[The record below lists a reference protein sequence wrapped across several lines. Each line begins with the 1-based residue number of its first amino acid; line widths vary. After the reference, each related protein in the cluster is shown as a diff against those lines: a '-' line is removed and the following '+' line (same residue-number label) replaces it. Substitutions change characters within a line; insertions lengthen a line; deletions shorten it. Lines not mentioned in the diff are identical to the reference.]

1 MNQYKTLWGSISIL
15 LGAVIAILALVHG
28 SWQVWLLLGVFT
40 IWSLWVVGIMLLP
53 YMKQAKRRKL
63 RRQQEELQQAQ
74 GIMANTFQIPEINDP
89 VDQILLRHVNHR
101 ISAYLRAAYPDT
113 KWEWCEK
120 EPEKLV
126 AHGGTGRIRVFG
138 IPDFNYADVKLDQ
151 QAHINCAMVKIVP
164 LAQMQNGTMDRSE
177 LPPNQQPVDPQ
188 IWYEVQGR
196 QVLENLIADLH
207 SRGHSNLTLKEDGN
221 ICIRQEDQ
229 EVSKD
234 SFKSFP
240 ARVYWPRLVQVFEKE
255 GLAAS
260 VTASGIEVS
269 W

>member
-1 MNQYKTLWGSISIL
+1 MKQYKALWGSISIL
-15 LGAVIAILALVHG
+15 LGAVIAVLALIRG
-28 SWQVWLLLGVFT
+28 PWQTWLLLGVFSL
-40 IWSLWVVGIMLLP
+40 WDLWVVGIMLLP

-63 RRQQEELQQAQ
+63 RRQQEELRQTQ
-74 GIMANTFQIPEINDP
+74 GIAANTFQVPEISDP

-120 EPEKLV
+120 EPERLV

-164 LAQMQNGTMDRSE
+164 LAQLQGGTTDGTE

-207 SRGHSNLTLKEDGN
+207 SRGHSSLTLKEDGD

-229 EVSKD
+229 EVSQD

-240 ARVYWPRLVQVFEKE
+240 ARVYWPRLLQVFEKE